1 MQSLLNG
8 EGVVTMLN
16 ETPPTLENEALYEFY
31 NPHAILFNIP
41 CHTTTAY
48 TTAPEWSAYNTF
60 TYHED
65 CVSVDEY
72 GQANNV
78 NIYPVPAGDLLHLET
93 GEQLIRQVEFYDA
106 FGRLVFSQSF
116 NDFSG
121 QLNLSGL
128 HSGMYFIKVMLENG
142 AVTTGKIVKQ

>member
-78 NIYPVPAGDLLHLET
+78 KIYPVPAGDLLHLET